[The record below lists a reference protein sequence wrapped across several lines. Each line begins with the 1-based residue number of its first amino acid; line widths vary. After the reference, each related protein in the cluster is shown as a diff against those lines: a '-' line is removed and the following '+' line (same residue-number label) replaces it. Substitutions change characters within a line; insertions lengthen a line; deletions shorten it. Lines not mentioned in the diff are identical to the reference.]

1 MINIYIVDSV
11 IQSDELRRKK
21 PMRMKRIMLSVE
33 KPVEKLQSSDCDASQ
48 DQLQIIHAIITEA
61 DNVLSDI
68 LSQKLLRNKV

>member
-1 MINIYIVDSV
+1 
-11 IQSDELRRKK
+11 
-21 PMRMKRIMLSVE
+21 MKRIMLSVE